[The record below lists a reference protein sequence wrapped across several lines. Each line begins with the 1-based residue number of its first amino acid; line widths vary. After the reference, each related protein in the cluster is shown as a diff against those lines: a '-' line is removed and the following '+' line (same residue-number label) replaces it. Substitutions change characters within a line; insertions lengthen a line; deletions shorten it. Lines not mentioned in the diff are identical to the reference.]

1 MQVTLALDML
11 IWADKAHTLGGLPL
25 MAAIA
30 VGHVLSRSAM
40 QMGVHQIVLVQ

>member
-1 MQVTLALDML
+1 MQVILALDML

-25 MAAIA
+25 MVAIA

-40 QMGVHQIVLVQ
+40 PMGARHLVVVK